1 MYYKDLYLK
10 AIDDFNDNPA
20 SGMQLIKDTEIIE
33 SFEKETGKDIGIID
47 NSPYYDFRMD
57 LFQNSSGK
65 LFRYCHVQYP
75 ENKRGAVTL
84 VIFKMK
90 HGDYIL
96 IQNHYRIFVDS
107 FCQEIPRGFADPN
120 DTDSLYTA
128 LRELHEE
135 TSIDIS
141 TLKKN
146 IIPLGNINTDS
157 GLTNN
162 TVDLYAVEIWTDI
175 LPNLANNDKNE
186 AVSGYNLIPS
196 KDISNLISSNMITDS
211 FTLCALCKYWS
222 VKSFQI

>member
-10 AIDDFNDNPA
+10 TVADFNDNPA
-20 SGMQLIKDTEIIE
+20 AGIRLVKDTGVIE

-75 ENKRGAVTL
+75 ENKKGAVTL

-107 FCQEIPRGFADPN
+107 FCKEIPRGFADPS
-120 DTDSLYTA
+120 DIDSLHTA
-128 LRELHEE
+128 LRELYEE
-135 TSIDIS
+135 TNIDVN

-175 LPNLANNDKNE
+175 LPDLENNDKDE
-186 AVSGYNLIPS
+186 SVSGYELIPAE
-196 KDISNLISSNMITDS
+196 DISKRISSNEITDS
-211 FTLCALCKYWS
+211 FTLCTLCKYWS

>member
-10 AIDDFNDNPA
+10 AVAEFNDNPA
-20 SGMQLIKDTEIIE
+20 SGIQLIKDTEVIE
-33 SFEKETGKDIGIID
+33 SFEKETGKDIGIIN

-57 LFQNSSGK
+57 LFQNKSSGK
-65 LFRYCHVQYP
+65 LFRYCHVKYP
-75 ENKRGAVTL
+75 ENKRGAVIL

-90 HGDYIL
+90 QEDYIL
-96 IQNHYRIFVDS
+96 VQNHYRIFVDS

-120 DTDSLYTA
+120 DSDSLCTA
-128 LRELHEE
+128 LRELYEE
-135 TSIDIS
+135 TNIDIS

-175 LPNLANNDKNE
+175 LPDLSNNDKNE
-186 AVSGYNLIPS
+186 AVSSYNLILS
-196 KDISNLISSNMITDS
+196 EDISNLISSNIITDS
-211 FTLCALCKYWS
+211 FTLCAICKYWS
-222 VKSFQI
+222 VKSS